1 MLHIILPMM
10 ERIWQ
15 WYVSLT
21 LIPDPHPLAP
31 THTTK
36 PIPFKP
42 SHTERVEEKTIH
54 KKEQPKPNPQKTL
67 NLSLR
72 EQKQNASLQEALSC
86 TSCTITR
93 IPKDIYYDDRIKGI
107 YDASRDPPFL
117 TPGLTTTEEDK
128 EIPPDEIPPAPQEGK
143 GNNKQEPSPT
153 YTHLLTPTQEQSYN
167 TQLQIYLSHDPT
179 NDHKF
184 AKYLVDYHIH
194 IHYLLR
200 RSMLG
205 LCRDVTDL
213 YEMKDWMKRMMHP
226 ANHEDD
232 VRVSVSPTGIYTPQP
247 QLGPSQNLYSLR
259 SQNYR
264 KRHNRHHQSYQSPFY
279 QPPQRQQHL
288 PRSSLSSSVSSST
301 EDDRPSDW
309 PGDSNR
315 QMKYQVKLWD
325 KGARMRRKRYKES
338 QARWAVIQEERARQR
353 EMMMMMMRSRR
364 NLPRNTNARMKGGSA
379 GGGGGGVKVRLY
391 CSTQVAGVGGDGLYY
406 DGKRRFLR
414 EVEVEEMA
422 FGEVI
427 R

>member
-1 MLHIILPMM
+1 M
-10 ERIWQ
+10 
-15 WYVSLT
+15 
-21 LIPDPHPLAP
+21 PHA
-31 THTTK
+31 THH
-36 PIPFKP
+36 PP
-42 SHTERVEEKTIH
+42 HDGEDMAM
-54 KKEQPKPNPQKTL
+54 
-67 NLSLR
+67 
-72 EQKQNASLQEALSC
+72 NASLQEALSC

-117 TPGLTTTEEDK
+117 IPGLTTTTEDK
-128 EIPPDEIPPAPQEGK
+128 DIPPDEIPPAPTEGK
-143 GNNKQEPSPT
+143 GNKQEQSPT
-153 YTHLLTPTQEQSYN
+153 YTHLLTPTQKQSYN

-213 YEMKDWMKRMMHP
+213 YEMKDWMKRMHP
-226 ANHEDD
+226 VNHEDEAP
-232 VRVSVSPTGIYTPQP
+232 VGAATSIYTPQP

-264 KRHNRHHQSYQSPFY
+264 KRHSRQQQSYQSPFY
-279 QPPQRQQHL
+279 QPQRQHL

-325 KGARMRRKRYKES
+325 KGARTRRKRYTES
-338 QARWAVIQEERARQR
+338 QARWAVIQEERERQR
-353 EMMMMMMRSRR
+353 EMMMMMMMRSRR
-364 NLPRNTNARMKGGSA
+364 NLPRNTSARMKGGS
-379 GGGGGGVKVRLY
+379 GGGVKVRLY
-391 CSTQVAGVGGDGLYY
+391 CSTQVPGVSGDGLYY

>member
-1 MLHIILPMM
+1 MLHIILPLM

-21 LIPDPHPLAP
+21 LIPDPPPLAS

-36 PIPFKP
+36 SIPFKP
-42 SHTERVEEKTIH
+42 SRTERVEEKTIH
-54 KKEQPKPNPQKTL
+54 KKEQPKPTPQKTL

-117 TPGLTTTEEDK
+117 TPGLTTTTEDK
-128 EIPPDEIPPAPQEGK
+128 EIPPDEIPPTPKEGK
-143 GNNKQEPSPT
+143 GNKQEQSPT
-153 YTHLLTPTQEQSYN
+153 YTHLLTPTQEQSYS

-213 YEMKDWMKRMMHP
+213 YEMKDWMKRMHP
-226 ANHEDD
+226 VNHEDEG
-232 VRVSVSPTGIYTPQP
+232 VSVSATGIYTPQP

-264 KRHNRHHQSYQSPFY
+264 KRQNRQQQSYQSPFY
-279 QPPQRQQHL
+279 QPPQRQHL

-338 QARWAVIQEERARQR
+338 QARWAVIQEERARQQ
-353 EMMMMMMRSRR
+353 EMIMMMMRSKR
-364 NLPRNTNARMKGGSA
+364 NLPRNTSPRMVKRGS
-379 GGGGGGVKVRLY
+379 GGVKVRLY
-391 CSTQVAGVGGDGLYY
+391 CSTQVPGVSGDGLYY

>member
-1 MLHIILPMM
+1 M
-10 ERIWQ
+10 
-15 WYVSLT
+15 
-21 LIPDPHPLAP
+21 PHA
-31 THTTK
+31 THH
-36 PIPFKP
+36 PP
-42 SHTERVEEKTIH
+42 HDGEDMAM
-54 KKEQPKPNPQKTL
+54 TL